1 MRDANRHR
9 FWIACVAG
17 LALLLQG
24 FASLVA
30 ASASQ
35 PSAHLDAFGNVL
47 CITSTDASQSDGGD
61 SGPTKAPNCCTLGCG
76 FGIQLVASPA
86 DHVLFVDRLSDR
98 SDGPVRAVGFVSH
111 VSRDY
116 DPGNPRAPPR
126 AA

>member
-1 MRDANRHR
+1 LREPNRHR

-24 FASLVA
+24 LASLAA

-47 CITSTDASQSDGGD
+47 CITSTDASQSGDGD
-61 SGPTKAPNCCTLGCG
+61 SVPAKAPNCCTLGCG
-76 FGIQLVASPA
+76 TSIHAFASPA
-86 DHVLFVDRLSDR
+86 DHVVVVDRLSDR
-98 SDGPVRAVGFVSH
+98 ADGPVRASGFVSH